1 VNVCPD
7 CDRPLAQTAT
17 ECRCGWQQ
25 VIVQT
30 SSKSVAE
37 LNAEREAEHMAR
49 VREFL
54 SANDLERRPGESVD
68 AWRKRTLEW
77 MKDKGIK
84 TFGKAA

>member
-1 VNVCPD
+1 MNACPD
-7 CDRPLAQTAT
+7 CDRPLPQTAT
-17 ECRCGWQQ
+17 DCRCGWQQ
-25 VIVQT
+25 VIIQT
-30 SSKSVAE
+30 SSRSVAE

-54 SANDLERRPGESVD
+54 WAHGLNRGEGESIEV
-68 AWRKRTLEW
+68 WRARTLEW